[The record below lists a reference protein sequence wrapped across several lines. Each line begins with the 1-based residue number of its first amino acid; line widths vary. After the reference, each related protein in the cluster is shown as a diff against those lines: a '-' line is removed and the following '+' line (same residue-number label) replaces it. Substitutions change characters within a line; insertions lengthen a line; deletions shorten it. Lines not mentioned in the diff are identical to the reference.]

1 MLHSLS
7 QWIHDLYDWTV
18 SWAGSP
24 YADPALLLL
33 AFAESSFFPLPPDV
47 LLMALTLGN
56 PSGGMYYAM
65 LTTIGSFL
73 GGMFGYLVGKV
84 GGKPFLLRVMG
95 QERVSKIHDM
105 FERYEG
111 WAILIA
117 GLTPVPYKVF
127 TLGAGAFYVNFKV
140 FVVASLIG
148 RGARFFLVAGML
160 QFMGPWAKEMLEQYL
175 GLLTVALVVCIGL
188 GFWLVRLYEKK
199 VIRPATSSSSDVQ
212 SP

>member
-1 MLHSLS
+1 MFQNLS
-7 QWIHDLYDWTV
+7 QWIHALYQWTV
-18 SWAGSP
+18 SWSESP

-56 PSGGMYYAM
+56 PSHGLYYAT
-65 LTTIGSFL
+65 LTTVGSVL
-73 GGMFGYLVGKV
+73 GGMFGYLIGKM

-95 QERVSKIHDM
+95 EDRVSKIHDM

-117 GLTPVPYKVF
+117 SLTPIPYKVF
-127 TLGAGAFYVNFKV
+127 TIGAGAFYVNFKV
-140 FVVASLIG
+140 FVVASLVG

-160 QFMGPWAKEMLEQYL
+160 QFLGPWAKEMLEQYL
-175 GLLTVALVVCIGL
+175 GLFTVVLVACIGL
-188 GFWLVRLYEKK
+188 GFWLVRLYGKRI
-199 VIRPATSSSSDVQ
+199 VRPAASLSSDVK